1 MTWRDASEPMVS
13 VRILDQTYTLP
24 TAATEA
30 FRRLQEQIQLRQ
42 RLIQEGVRPQSRRWG
57 LLPRVPTPL
66 SVAERLHELH
76 LLIRDYDT
84 IIAELQVS
92 KEAYEAF
99 LTQLAAGVQR
109 AVQRKGDEIR
119 QIEQER
125 AALQASAVAQQD
137 AALAQWTRQS
147 AEQLVQSVRL
157 LGQAALLLLKKVALC
172 HAGITR
178 LAEDQAV
185 QRRVL
190 DQLVSQFEN
199 HRRAYELQ
207 QRIEQVTRDVADM
220 AAVALHFEAYMRD
233 HFGPLQT
240 LLAQV
245 SRVDTTLHSAV
256 AEIEALTQQMLQQ
269 EGVPWHSVDALDQ
282 RLLDF
287 LTTSHLKRERLTEVV
302 ERLYRQDGTEEHFEV
317 ALAMG
322 PTVSVP
328 EALDNIDLLVEARLC
343 ALRNVPALPHVDAA
357 AEPRQEH
364 HSLSLARTSPVAR
377 PGESPHVDPCLN
389 SLDMEFVLIPAG
401 TYSMGAHG
409 ARQGR
414 QVTISQPFYLGKYVV
429 TQAQWMAIM
438 GTNPS
443 RFPGEDHPVESVS
456 WDDVQEFIRTLN
468 AREWGGKYRLPTEA
482 EWEYAAR
489 AGATTAYCFGSDARH
504 LDAYAWYAANARG
517 TTHPVGQRQPNA
529 WGLHDM
535 HGNVWEWVQ
544 DWYGTYPAAP
554 ARDPQG
560 PAAGS
565 HRLRRGGG
573 WHSDAHECSVA
584 YRSTIKAG
592 DCYSTLGFRLLRTA
606 SEEAR

>member
-1 MTWRDASEPMVS
+1 MVS

-24 TAATEA
+24 TAATEE

-42 RLIQEGVRPQSRRWG
+42 RLIQDGVRPRSRLWG
-57 LLPRVPTPL
+57 LMPRGPAPL

-84 IIAELQVS
+84 VIAALRVS

-99 LTQLAAGVQR
+99 FTQLAVGVQR
-109 AVQRKGDEIR
+109 AVQRKSDEIR

-137 AALAQWTRQS
+137 AALAQWAQQS
-147 AEQLVQSVRL
+147 AEQLMQSVRL

-172 HAGITR
+172 HQGIAR

-190 DQLVSQFEN
+190 DDLVSQFEN

-207 QRIEQVTRDVADM
+207 QRIEQVTHDVANM
-220 AAVALHFEAYMRD
+220 AEVALHFESYMRD

-256 AEIEALTQQMLQQ
+256 AEIETLTQQMLQQ
-269 EGVPWHSVDALDQ
+269 EGVSWHNEDALDQ

-302 ERLYRQDGTEEHFEV
+302 ERLYQQDGTEEHFEMV
-317 ALAMG
+317 LAMG
-322 PTVSVP
+322 PSVSVP
-328 EALDNIDLLVEARLC
+328 EVLDNIDLLVAARLS
-343 ALRNVPALPHVDAA
+343 ALQHMPAPPHVDAA
-357 AEPRQEH
+357 AEQRQAH
-364 HSLSLARTSPVAR
+364 HSLSLARVFPVAQ
-377 PGESPHVDPCLN
+377 PGESPCVDPCSN
-389 SLDMEFVLIPAG
+389 SLGMEVVLVPAG
-401 TYSMGAHG
+401 TYSMGAQG

-414 QVTISQPFYLGKYVV
+414 QVTISQPFYLGKYAV
-429 TQAQWMAIM
+429 TQAQWLAIM

-443 RFPGEDHPVESVS
+443 RFPGADHPVESVS

-468 AREWGGKYRLPTEA
+468 AREGSSKYRLPTEA
-482 EWEYAAR
+482 EWEYAVR
-489 AGATTAYCFGSDARH
+489 AGANTAYCFGRDARR

-517 TTHPVGQRQPNA
+517 RTHPVGQRQPNA
-529 WGLHDM
+529 WGLYDM

-544 DWYGTYPAAP
+544 DWYGSYPAAP
-554 ARDPQG
+554 GSDPQG
-560 PAAGS
+560 PATGS
-565 HRLRRGGG
+565 HRVRRGGG
-573 WHSDAHECSVA
+573 WHSDAHECSAA
-584 YRSTIKAG
+584 YRSIVKAG
-592 DCYSTLGFRLLRTA
+592 DCYSTLGFRLLRIA
-606 SEEAR
+606 SE

>member
-1 MTWRDASEPMVS
+1 MVS
-13 VRILDQTYTLP
+13 VTILDQTYTLP
-24 TAATEA
+24 TAATEG
-30 FRRLQEQIQLRQ
+30 FRHLQEQIQLRQ

-57 LLPRVPTPL
+57 LLPRVPTSL

-76 LLIRDYDT
+76 LLICDYDT
-84 IIAELQVS
+84 VIAELQVS
-92 KEAYEAF
+92 KEAYETF
-99 LTQLAAGVQR
+99 FTQLAAGVQR
-109 AVQRKGDEIR
+109 AVQRKSDEIR

-147 AEQLVQSVRL
+147 VEQLTQSVRL

-220 AAVALHFEAYMRD
+220 AEVALHFETYMRD

-269 EGVPWHSVDALDQ
+269 EGVSWHSVDTLDQ

-287 LTTSHLKRERLTEVV
+287 LTMSHLKRERLAEVV
-302 ERLYRQDGTEEHFEV
+302 ERLYRQDGTEEHFEM

-322 PTVSVP
+322 PAVSVP

-343 ALRNVPALPHVDAA
+343 ALPNVPTTPHVDPA
-357 AEPRQEH
+357 AEQRPEH
-364 HSLSLARTSPVAR
+364 HSLSLAHGSPVSR
-377 PGESPHVDPCLN
+377 PGESPLVDPFIN
-389 SLDMEFVLIPAG
+389 SLGMKFVLIPAG
-401 TYSMGAHG
+401 TYTMGAHG

-414 QVTISQPFYLGKYVV
+414 QVTISQPFYLGKYAV

-456 WDDVQEFIRTLN
+456 WDDVQVFIRTLN
-468 AREWGGKYRLPTEA
+468 ASEGRQKYRLPTEA

-560 PAAGS
+560 PATGA
-565 HRLRRGGG
+565 HRVRRGGG
-573 WHSDAHECSVA
+573 WHSDAQECSAA

-592 DCYSTLGFRLLRTA
+592 DCYSTLGVRLLRSA
-606 SEEAR
+606 SE

>member
-1 MTWRDASEPMVS
+1 M
-13 VRILDQTYTLP
+13 
-24 TAATEA
+24 
-30 FRRLQEQIQLRQ
+30 
-42 RLIQEGVRPQSRRWG
+42 
-57 LLPRVPTPL
+57 
-66 SVAERLHELH
+66 
-76 LLIRDYDT
+76 RDYDT

-92 KEAYEAF
+92 KEAYEVF
-99 LTQLAAGVQR
+99 FTQLATGVQR
-109 AVQRKGDEIR
+109 AVQRKSDEIR

-125 AALQASAVAQQD
+125 IALQASAMAQQD
-137 AALAQWTRQS
+137 AALAQWTRHS
-147 AEQLVQSVRL
+147 AKQLTQSVRL

-178 LAEDQAV
+178 LAEDQAM

-190 DQLVSQFEN
+190 DQLLSQFEN

-207 QRIEQVTRDVADM
+207 QRIEQVTREVADM
-220 AAVALHFEAYMRD
+220 AEVALHFEVYMRD

-245 SRVDTTLHSAV
+245 TRVDTTLHSAV

-269 EGVPWHSVDALDQ
+269 EGVSWHNVDALDQ

-287 LTTSHLKRERLTEVV
+287 LTTSHLQRERLTEVV
-302 ERLYRQDGTEEHFEV
+302 ERLYQQDGTEEHFEM

-322 PTVSVP
+322 PTISVS
-328 EALDNIDLLVEARLC
+328 EALDNIDLLVEARLHT
-343 ALRNVPALPHVDAA
+343 LQHMPTPPHVDPAI
-357 AEPRQEH
+357 EQRQAH
-364 HSLSLARTSPVAR
+364 RSLSLARVSPIVP
-377 PGESPHVDPCLN
+377 PGESPHADPFIN
-389 SLDMEFVLIPAG
+389 SLGIEFVLIPAG
-401 TYSMGAHG
+401 TYSIGAQG
-409 ARQGR
+409 TRQGHP
-414 QVTISQPFYLGKYVV
+414 VTISQPFYLGKYPV

-438 GTNPS
+438 GTYPS
-443 RFPGEDHPVESVS
+443 RFPGEDHPVESIS
-456 WDDVQEFIRTLN
+456 WDHVQEFLRTLN
-468 AREWGGKYRLPTEA
+468 AREGGRTYRLPTEA

-489 AGATTAYCFGSDARH
+489 AGATTVYCFGSDARH

-560 PAAGS
+560 PSTGS

-573 WHSDAHECSVA
+573 WHSEAHECSAA

-592 DCYSTLGFRLLRTA
+592 DCYSTLGFRLLRIA

>member
-1 MTWRDASEPMVS
+1 MATVK
-13 VRILDQTYTLP
+13 ILDQTYTLP
-24 TAATEA
+24 TAATQG
-30 FRRLQEQIQLRQ
+30 FRSLQEQIQRRQ
-42 RLIQEGVRPQSRRWG
+42 RLIQEGVRHQSRLWG
-57 LLPRVPTPL
+57 LIPRVPTPL
-66 SVAERLHELH
+66 SVADRFHELD

-84 IIAELQVS
+84 IIAGLQES

-99 LTQLAAGVQR
+99 FTQLAVGVQQ
-109 AVQRKGDEIR
+109 AVQRKSDEIR

-125 AALQASAVAQQD
+125 AALHASAVAQHD
-137 AALAQWTRQS
+137 TALEQWTRQS
-147 AEQLVQSVRL
+147 AEQLTQSVRL

-172 HAGITR
+172 HEGITR

-190 DQLVSQFEN
+190 DQLVGQLDN
-199 HRRAYELQ
+199 HRRAYALQ
-207 QRIEQVTRDVADM
+207 QRIEQVTQDVAHM
-220 AAVALHFEAYMRD
+220 AEVALHFEAYMRD

-240 LLAQV
+240 LLEQV

-256 AEIEALTQQMLQQ
+256 AEIETLTEQMLQQ
-269 EGVPWHSVDALDQ
+269 ESVSWHSVDALDQ

-287 LTTSHLKRERLTEVV
+287 LTMSYLKRERLAEVV

-322 PTVSVP
+322 TSVSVP

-343 ALRNVPALPHVDAA
+343 ALQNVPVPPHADSA

-364 HSLSLARTSPVAR
+364 HSLSLARVSPVAR
-377 PGESPHVDPCLN
+377 PEENSLVDPFIN

-401 TYSMGAHG
+401 TYTMGAHG
-409 ARQGR
+409 AHQGR
-414 QVTISQPFYLGKYVV
+414 EVTISQPFYLGKYPV

-438 GTNPS
+438 ETNPS

-456 WDDVQEFIRTLN
+456 WDDVQVFIRTLN
-468 AREWGGKYRLPTEA
+468 TRLNAREGSRKYRLPTEA

-489 AGATTAYCFGSDARH
+489 AGATTAYCFGSDARQ
-504 LDAYAWYAANARG
+504 LEAYAWYAANARG
-517 TTHPVGQRQPNA
+517 TPHLVGQRQPNA

-535 HGNVWEWVQ
+535 HGNVWEWIQ
-544 DWYGTYPAAP
+544 DWYGTYPAEP
-554 ARDPQG
+554 GRDPQG
-560 PAAGS
+560 PASGS

-573 WHSDAHECSVA
+573 WHSDAQECSAA

-592 DCYSTLGFRLLRTA
+592 DRYSTLGFRLLRIA
-606 SEEAR
+606 S

>member
-1 MTWRDASEPMVS
+1 MVS

-42 RLIQEGVRPQSRRWG
+42 RLIQEGVRHQSRRWG
-57 LLPRVPTPL
+57 LVPRVPIPL

-99 LTQLAAGVQR
+99 FTQLAAGVQR
-109 AVQRKGDEIR
+109 AVQRKSDEIR

-125 AALQASAVAQQD
+125 TALQASAVAQQD

-147 AEQLVQSVRL
+147 AEQLTQSVRL

-178 LAEDQAV
+178 LTEDQAM

-190 DQLVSQFEN
+190 DQLVGQFEN
-199 HRRAYELQ
+199 HRRAYALQ
-207 QRIEQVTRDVADM
+207 KRIEQVTRDVADM
-220 AAVALHFEAYMRD
+220 AEVALHFETYMRD

-302 ERLYRQDGTEEHFEV
+302 ERLYQQDGTEEHFEM

-328 EALDNIDLLVEARLC
+328 EALDNIALLVAARLC
-343 ALRNVPALPHVDAA
+343 ALQNAPAPSHIDSA
-357 AEPRQEH
+357 AEQRQAH
-364 HSLSLARTSPVAR
+364 HSLSLACVSPASR
-377 PGESPHVDPCLN
+377 PGESLLVDPFIN
-389 SLDMEFVLIPAG
+389 SLGMEFVLISTG
-401 TYSMGAHG
+401 MYTMGAQG

-414 QVTISQPFYLGKYVV
+414 QVTISQPFYLGKYAV

-443 RFPGEDHPVESVS
+443 RFPGEDYPVESVS
-456 WDDVQEFIRTLN
+456 WDDVQVFIRTLN
-468 AREWGGKYRLPTEA
+468 AREGRQKYRLPTEA

-489 AGATTAYCFGSDARH
+489 AGAATAYCFGSDARR
-504 LDAYAWYAANARG
+504 LDVYAWYAANARG

-544 DWYGTYPAAP
+544 DWYGTYPVAP

-560 PAAGS
+560 PSTGS

-573 WHSDAHECSVA
+573 WHSDAHECSAA

-592 DCYSTLGFRLLRTA
+592 DCYSTLGFRLLRIA
-606 SEEAR
+606 SE

>member
-1 MTWRDASEPMVS
+1 MTSRDTSEPMVR

-24 TAATEA
+24 TAATEE
-30 FRRLQEQIQLRQ
+30 FHRLQEQLQLHQ
-42 RLIQEGVRPQSRRWG
+42 RLIQEGVRPQPRLWG
-57 LLPRVPTPL
+57 LLPRGPTPL

-76 LLIRDYDT
+76 LLIRDYDS

-99 LTQLAAGVQR
+99 FTQLAAGVQR
-109 AVQRKGDEIR
+109 AVQRKSDEIR

-137 AALAQWTRQS
+137 VALAQWTQQS
-147 AEQLVQSVRL
+147 AEQLTQSVRL

-220 AAVALHFEAYMRD
+220 AAVALHFEVYMRD

-256 AEIEALTQQMLQQ
+256 AEIEALTQQMLQ
-269 EGVPWHSVDALDQ
+269 EGVSWHSVDALDQ

-302 ERLYRQDGTEEHFEV
+302 ECLYRQDGTEEHFEM

-328 EALDNIDLLVEARLC
+328 EALDNIDLLVAARLC
-343 ALRNVPALPHVDAA
+343 ALQNVPVPAHVGSV
-357 AEPRQEH
+357 AEPRQAH
-364 HSLSLARTSPVAR
+364 PSLSLARVSPLAR
-377 PGESPHVDPCLN
+377 PGESPCVDPRIN
-389 SLDMEFVLIPAG
+389 SLGMEFVLIPAG
-401 TYSMGAHG
+401 TYSMGAPC

-414 QVTISQPFYLGKYVV
+414 QVTISQPFYLGKYLV
-429 TQAQWMAIM
+429 TQAQWLAIM

-443 RFPGEDHPVESVS
+443 RFPGEDRPVESVS
-456 WDDVQEFIRTLN
+456 WDDVQVFIRMLN
-468 AREWGGKYRLPTEA
+468 AREGSNKYRLPTEA

-489 AGATTAYCFGSDARH
+489 AGATTAYCFGSDARL

-529 WGLHDM
+529 WGLYDM

-544 DWYGTYPAAP
+544 DWYGTYPEAP

-560 PAAGS
+560 PSTGS

-573 WHSDAHECSVA
+573 WHSDARECSAA

-606 SEEAR
+606 SEEA

>member
-1 MTWRDASEPMVS
+1 MVS

-24 TAATEA
+24 TAATEG

-42 RLIQEGVRPQSRRWG
+42 RLIQEGVRPRSRLWG

-84 IIAELQVS
+84 VIAALQVS

-99 LTQLAAGVQR
+99 FTQLAVGVQR
-109 AVQRKGDEIR
+109 AVQRKSDEIR

-137 AALAQWTRQS
+137 AALAQWAQQG
-147 AEQLVQSVRL
+147 AEQLMQSVRL

-172 HAGITR
+172 HQGLTR

-190 DQLVSQFEN
+190 DALVSQFEH

-207 QRIEQVTRDVADM
+207 QRIEQVTHDVADM
-220 AAVALHFEAYMRD
+220 AEVALHFESYMRN

-269 EGVPWHSVDALDQ
+269 EGVSWHNVDALDQ

-287 LTTSHLKRERLTEVV
+287 LTTGHLKRERLTEVI
-302 ERLYRQDGTEEHFEV
+302 ERLYRQDGTEEHFEM

-328 EALDNIDLLVEARLC
+328 EALDNIDLLVAARLR
-343 ALRNVPALPHVDAA
+343 ALQHLPAPSHVDAA
-357 AEPRQEH
+357 AEQRQAH
-364 HSLSLARTSPVAR
+364 HSLSLARVSPVAR
-377 PGESPHVDPCLN
+377 PGESSGVDPCIS
-389 SLDMEFVLIPAG
+389 SLGMQFVLVPAG
-401 TYSMGAHG
+401 TYSMGAQG
-409 ARQGR
+409 RRQGR
-414 QVTISQPFYLGKYVV
+414 QVTISQPFSLGKYAV
-429 TQAQWMAIM
+429 TQAQWIAIM

-443 RFPGEDHPVESVS
+443 RFPGADHPVESVS

-468 AREWGGKYRLPTEA
+468 AREGGSKYRLPTEA

-489 AGATTAYCFGSDARH
+489 AGATTAYCFGSDARR

-517 TTHPVGQRQPNA
+517 TTHPIGQRQPNA

-544 DWYGTYPAAP
+544 DWYETYPAAP

-560 PAAGS
+560 PSTGS
-565 HRLRRGGG
+565 HRVRRGGG
-573 WHSDAHECSVA
+573 WHSDAHECSAA
-584 YRSTIKAG
+584 YRSIVKAG
-592 DCYSTLGFRLLRTA
+592 DCYSTLGFRLLRIA

>member
-1 MTWRDASEPMVS
+1 MVS
-13 VRILDQTYTLP
+13 VRILDQTYLLP
-24 TAATEA
+24 TAATER

-42 RLIQEGVRPQSRRWG
+42 RLIQEGVRQQSRRWG
-57 LLPRVPTPL
+57 LLPRAPTPL

-84 IIAELQVS
+84 ILAELQAS
-92 KEAYEAF
+92 KEAYEVF
-99 LTQLAAGVQR
+99 LTQLAAGVQQ
-109 AVQRKGDEIR
+109 AVQRKSDAIR

-137 AALAQWTRQS
+137 AALEQWTRQG
-147 AEQLVQSVRL
+147 AEQLMQSVRL

-172 HAGITR
+172 HEGITR

-190 DQLVSQFEN
+190 DELVSQFES

-207 QRIEQVTRDVADM
+207 RRIEQVTREVANM
-220 AAVALHFEAYMRD
+220 ADVALHFEAYMRG

-269 EGVPWHSVDALDQ
+269 EGVPWHGVDALDQ

-302 ERLYRQDGTEEHFEV
+302 ERLNRQDGTEEHLEM

-328 EALDNIDLLVEARLC
+328 EALDNIDLLIAARLC
-343 ALRNVPALPHVDAA
+343 ALQRGPAPPHVDPAA
-357 AEPRQEH
+357 GQRPAH
-364 HSLSLARTSPVAR
+364 HSPNLAHVSPLAR
-377 PGESPHVDPCLN
+377 PGESPRVDPFVN
-389 SLDMEFVLIPAG
+389 SLGMEFVLIPAG
-401 TYSMGAHG
+401 VFTMGTQG

-414 QVTISQPFYLGKYVV
+414 HVTISQPFYLGKYAV
-429 TQAQWMAIM
+429 TQAQWLTLM

-456 WDDVQEFIRTLN
+456 WDDVQAFIRALN

-489 AGATTAYCFGSDARH
+489 AGATTAYCFGGDARL

-529 WGLHDM
+529 WGLYDM

-544 DWYGTYPAAP
+544 DWYGPYPAAP

-560 PAAGS
+560 PASGS
-565 HRLRRGGG
+565 HRVRRGGG
-573 WHSDAHECSVA
+573 WHSDAPECSAA
-584 YRSTIKAG
+584 YRSIIKAG
-592 DCYSTLGFRLLRTA
+592 DRYSTLGFRLLRVA
-606 SEEAR
+606 S

>member
-1 MTWRDASEPMVS
+1 MVR
-13 VRILDQTYTLP
+13 VTILDQTYTLP

-42 RLIQEGVRPQSRRWG
+42 RLIQEGVRPRSRRWG
-57 LLPRVPTPL
+57 LRQRIPTPL

-76 LLIRDYDT
+76 LLIRDYDS

-92 KEAYEAF
+92 QEAYEAF

-109 AVQRKGDEIR
+109 AVQRKSGEIR

-137 AALAQWTRQS
+137 AVLAQWTQQS
-147 AEQLVQSVRL
+147 AEQLTQSVRL

-269 EGVPWHSVDALDQ
+269 EGVPWHSVDTLDQ
-282 RLLDF
+282 RFLDF
-287 LTTSHLKRERLTEVV
+287 LTTSHLKRERLAEVV
-302 ERLYRQDGTEEHFEV
+302 EHLYRQDGTEEHFEM

-328 EALDNIDLLVEARLC
+328 EALDNINLLVETRLG
-343 ALRNVPALPHVDAA
+343 ALQHVPASPYVDTT
-357 AEPRQEH
+357 AEQRQEPP
-364 HSLSLARTSPVAR
+364 SLSRARVSPVAR
-377 PGESPHVDPCLN
+377 PGESPH
-389 SLDMEFVLIPAG
+389 
-401 TYSMGAHG
+401 
-409 ARQGR
+409 
-414 QVTISQPFYLGKYVV
+414 
-429 TQAQWMAIM
+429 
-438 GTNPS
+438 
-443 RFPGEDHPVESVS
+443 
-456 WDDVQEFIRTLN
+456 
-468 AREWGGKYRLPTEA
+468 
-482 EWEYAAR
+482 
-489 AGATTAYCFGSDARH
+489 
-504 LDAYAWYAANARG
+504 
-517 TTHPVGQRQPNA
+517 
-529 WGLHDM
+529 
-535 HGNVWEWVQ
+535 
-544 DWYGTYPAAP
+544 
-554 ARDPQG
+554 
-560 PAAGS
+560 
-565 HRLRRGGG
+565 
-573 WHSDAHECSVA
+573 
-584 YRSTIKAG
+584 
-592 DCYSTLGFRLLRTA
+592 
-606 SEEAR
+606 

>member
-1 MTWRDASEPMVS
+1 MIN

-24 TAATEA
+24 TAATEK
-30 FRRLQEQIQLRQ
+30 FRRLQEQIQVRQ
-42 RLIQEGVRPQSRRWG
+42 RLIQEGVRQQSRRWG

-66 SVAERLHELH
+66 SVAERFHELH

-84 IIAELQVS
+84 IIAELQAS
-92 KEAYEAF
+92 KEAYAAF
-99 LTQLAAGVQR
+99 FTQLAVGVQR
-109 AVQRKGDEIR
+109 AVQRQSDEIR

-137 AALAQWTRQS
+137 AALAQWTQQS
-147 AEQLVQSVRL
+147 AEQLTQSVRL

-172 HAGITR
+172 HAGLTR

-190 DQLVSQFEN
+190 DELVSQFEN

-207 QRIEQVTRDVADM
+207 KRIEQVTRDVADM
-220 AAVALHFEAYMRD
+220 ADVALHFEAYMRD

-245 SRVDTTLHSAV
+245 SRVDTTLHGAV
-256 AEIEALTQQMLQQ
+256 AEIEALTQQMLRQ

-287 LTTSHLKRERLTEVV
+287 LTTSHLKRERLAEVM
-302 ERLYRQDGTEEHFEV
+302 EHLYRQDGTEEHFEM

-322 PTVSVP
+322 PTISVP

-343 ALRNVPALPHVDAA
+343 ALQHVPAPPHGDSA
-357 AEPRQEH
+357 AEQRPAPH
-364 HSLSLARTSPVAR
+364 NLSLAHVSPVAR
-377 PGESPHVDPCLN
+377 PEESPLVDPYIN
-389 SLDMEFVLIPAG
+389 SLGIEFVLIPAG
-401 TYSMGAHG
+401 TYMMGAQG
-409 ARQGR
+409 TRQGR
-414 QVTISQPFYLGKYVV
+414 QVTISQPFYLGKYAV
-429 TQAQWMAIM
+429 TQAQWLAIM

-443 RFPGEDHPVESVS
+443 RFPGEGHPVESVS
-456 WDDVQEFIRTLN
+456 WDDVQVFIRTLN
-468 AREWGGKYRLPTEA
+468 AREGGRKYRLPTEA

-489 AGATTAYCFGSDARH
+489 AGATTVYGFGSDPRH
-504 LDAYAWYAANARG
+504 LDAYAWYAANAHG

-544 DWYGTYPAAP
+544 DWYGTYLAEPG
-554 ARDPQG
+554 RDPQG
-560 PAAGS
+560 PSTGS
-565 HRLRRGGG
+565 HRVRRGGS
-573 WHSDAHECSVA
+573 WHSDAHECSAA

-606 SEEAR
+606 SE